1 MNPEEFR
8 KYGKQMIDYI
18 VDYHTNIRDRDV
30 APTLDPGYLKPLI
43 PGKHETLLIFY
54 SFSIYKSKTFINCI
68 INIK

>member
-18 VDYHTNIRDRDV
+18 VDYQNNIRDREV

-43 PGKHETLLIFY
+43 PGE
-54 SFSIYKSKTFINCI
+54 
-68 INIK
+68 